1 MFDKTGVIVIGNFNY
16 KSKRYLFQVS
26 KMDKINIGLIGLG
39 NIGTGVVKLLKQ
51 NEELIAQKLGA
62 KLILKKIADI
72 DITTSRGVKINK
84 NLLTTNAR
92 EIINDKDISIV
103 IELMGGYEP
112 ARTFVLEAI
121 AQGKHVVTANKALLA
136 TYGNEIF
143 PAAQKKEVD
152 IGFEASVGGT
162 IPIIKTL
169 KESLVANKINS
180 LMGIMN
186 GTCNFILTK
195 MTDEGKMFDEVLK
208 EAQKLGFAEADPTF
222 DIEGIDTAHKMAII
236 LSLAYGKKVNLKDIY
251 LEGITKISREDIAFA
266 KELGYRIKLLAIA
279 MLKNDAVEAR
289 IHPTMISSGHLLANV
304 NRNYNAFHIVGDA
317 SGPVFLFGQGA
328 GMMPTASAVF
338 SDIIDIA
345 RNILKGITYRVPLRS
360 IGETAMTSI
369 KLIPMDDI
377 ETKYYFRFSA
387 IDRPGVLSKI
397 SGILGENN
405 ISIAT
410 VIQKARGE
418 GGAVPIVM
426 TTYRAQEKNVRQ
438 ALKKIDKLN
447 MVMDK
452 TILIRIEDELN

>member
-1 MFDKTGVIVIGNFNY
+1 MKD
-16 KSKRYLFQVS
+16 
-26 KMDKINIGLIGLG
+26 INIGLIGFG
-39 NIGTGVVKLLKQ
+39 TIGTGVVKLLKQ
-51 NEELIAQKLGA
+51 NEELITKKLGA
-62 KLILKKIADI
+62 RLVLKKIADI
-72 DITTSRGVKINK
+72 DITTPRGVKVGK
-84 NLLTTNAR
+84 NILTTDAR
-92 EIINDKDISIV
+92 EIINDKDIPIV

-143 PAAQKKEVD
+143 PAAQKKAVD

-180 LMGIMN
+180 IMGIMN

-195 MTDEGKMFDEVLK
+195 MTDEDKAFDDVLK

-266 KELGYRIKLLAIA
+266 RELGYRIKLLAIA
-279 MLKNDAVEAR
+279 MLKDGAVEAR
-289 IHPTMISSGHLLANV
+289 IHPTMIPSGHLLANV
-304 NRNYNAFHIVGDA
+304 NRNYNAFHIMGDA

-338 SDIIDIA
+338 SDIIDCA
-345 RNILKGITYRVPLRS
+345 RNVLNGTNCRGPLRS
-360 IGETAMTSI
+360 INEADMQQI
-369 KLIPMDDI
+369 KLIPMDNV
-377 ETKYYFRFSA
+377 ETKYYFCFSA
-387 IDRPGVLSKI
+387 LDRPGVLSRI
-397 SGILGENN
+397 SGILGKYN

-410 VIQKARGE
+410 CIQKARGKK
-418 GGAVPIVM
+418 GAVPIVM
-426 TTYRAQEKNVRQ
+426 TTYKAKEKNVRQ
-438 ALKKIDKLN
+438 ALKKIDKLDI
-447 MVMDK
+447 VQGK
-452 TILIRIEDELN
+452 TILIRIEDDLN

>member
-1 MFDKTGVIVIGNFNY
+1 MKD
-16 KSKRYLFQVS
+16 
-26 KMDKINIGLIGLG
+26 INIGLIGFG
-39 NIGTGVVKLLKQ
+39 TIGTGVIKLLQQ
-51 NEELIAQKLGA
+51 NEELITKKLGA
-62 KLILKKIADI
+62 RIVLKKIADI
-72 DITTSRGVKINK
+72 NITASRGIKISK
-84 NLLTTNAR
+84 NLLTTDAQK
-92 EIINDKDISIV
+92 IINDKDIPIV

-121 AQGKHVVTANKALLA
+121 ANGKHVVTANKALLA

-143 PAAQKKEVD
+143 AAAQKKAVD

-162 IPIIKTL
+162 IPVIKTL

-180 LMGIMN
+180 VMGIMN

-195 MTDEGKMFDEVLK
+195 MSDEGKAFDVVLK

-251 LEGITKISREDIAFA
+251 LEGITKISSDDIGFA
-266 KELGYRIKLLAIA
+266 RELGFRIKLLAIA
-279 MLKNDAVEAR
+279 MLKNGEVEAR
-289 IHPTMISSGHLLANV
+289 IHPTMIPSGHLLANV
-304 NRNYNAFHIVGDA
+304 NQNYNAFHIMGDA

-345 RNILKGITYRVPLRS
+345 RNILKDVASRVPLRS
-360 IGETAMTSI
+360 RSETEMGQI
-369 KLIPMDDI
+369 NLIPMDNV

-387 IDRPGVLSKI
+387 LDRPGVLSKI

-410 VIQKARGE
+410 CIQKASKE
-418 GGAVPIVM
+418 EEAVPIVM
-426 TTYRAQEKNVRQ
+426 TTYKAQEKNVQ
-438 ALKKIDKLN
+438 KALKKINKLD
-447 MVMDK
+447 MVRDK
-452 TILIRIEDELN
+452 TILIRIEDDLN

>member
-1 MFDKTGVIVIGNFNY
+1 MKN
-16 KSKRYLFQVS
+16 
-26 KMDKINIGLIGLG
+26 INIGLIGFG
-39 NIGTGVVKLLKQ
+39 TIGTGVVKLLRQ
-51 NEELIAQKLGA
+51 NEELITQKLGA
-62 KLILKKIADI
+62 RVVLKKIADI
-72 DITTSRGVKINK
+72 DITTTRGIKINK

-121 AQGKHVVTANKALLA
+121 AKGKHIVTANKALLA
-136 TYGNEIF
+136 TCGNEIF
-143 PAAQKKEVD
+143 PAAQKNAVD

-169 KESLVANKINS
+169 KESLAANKINS
-180 LMGIMN
+180 IMGIMN

-195 MTDEGKMFDEVLK
+195 MTDEGKKFDVVLK

-222 DIEGIDTAHKMAII
+222 DIEGTDTAHKMAII

-251 LEGITKISREDIAFA
+251 LEGITKISRDDIGFA
-266 KELGYRIKLLAIA
+266 GELGYRIKLLAIA
-279 MLKNDAVEAR
+279 MLKNGAVEAR
-289 IHPTMISSGHLLANV
+289 IHPTMIPSSHLLANV
-304 NRNYNAFHIVGDA
+304 NQNYNAFHIMGDA

-338 SDIIDIA
+338 SDIIDSA
-345 RNILKGITYRVPLRS
+345 RNILKGVTGRVPLRS
-360 IGETAMTSI
+360 IDETSMTPI
-369 KLIPMDDI
+369 KLIPMDNI

-387 IDRPGVLSKI
+387 LDRPGVLSKI

-410 VIQKARGE
+410 CIQKARGE
-418 GGAVPIVM
+418 GVAVPIVM
-426 TTYRAQEKNVRQ
+426 TTYKAQEKNVRR
-438 ALKKIDKLN
+438 ALKKIDTLD
-447 MVMDK
+447 MVQDK

>member
-1 MFDKTGVIVIGNFNY
+1 
-16 KSKRYLFQVS
+16 
-26 KMDKINIGLIGLG
+26 MDKINIGLIGLG

-62 KLILKKIADI
+62 KLVLKKIADI

-121 AQGKHVVTANKALLA
+121 AKGKHVVTANKALLA

-143 PAAQKKEVD
+143 PAAQKKAVD

-180 LMGIMN
+180 IMGIMN

-195 MTDEGKMFDEVLK
+195 MTDEGKMFDVVLK

-338 SDIIDIA
+338 SDIIDSA
-345 RNILKGITYRVPLRS
+345 RNVLKGITCRVPLRS
-360 IGETAMTSI
+360 ISETAMTQI
-369 KLIPMDDI
+369 KLIPMDNI

-387 IDRPGVLSKI
+387 LDRPGVLSKI

-438 ALKKIDKLN
+438 ALKKIDKLS
-447 MVMDK
+447 MVQDK
-452 TILIRIEDELN
+452 TIIIRIEDELN

>member
-1 MFDKTGVIVIGNFNY
+1 MMND
-16 KSKRYLFQVS
+16 
-26 KMDKINIGLIGLG
+26 INIGLIGFG
-39 NIGTGVVKLLKQ
+39 TIGTGVVKLLKQ
-51 NEELIAQKLGA
+51 NEELITKKLGA
-62 KLILKKIADI
+62 RLVLKKIADI
-72 DITTSRGVKINK
+72 DITTPRGVKVGK
-84 NLLTTNAR
+84 NMLTTDAR
-92 EIINDKDISIV
+92 EIINDKDIPIV

-121 AQGKHVVTANKALLA
+121 ARGKHVVTANKALLA

-143 PAAQKKEVD
+143 PAAQKKAVD

-169 KESLVANKINS
+169 KESLVANRINS
-180 LMGIMN
+180 VMGIMN

-195 MTDEGKMFDEVLK
+195 MTDEDKAFDVVLK

-251 LEGITKISREDIAFA
+251 LDGITKIGREDIAFA
-266 KELGYRIKLLAIA
+266 RELGYRIKLLAIA
-279 MLKNDAVEAR
+279 MLKNGAVEAR
-289 IHPTMISSGHLLANV
+289 IHPTMIPSSHLLANV
-304 NRNYNAFHIVGDA
+304 NQNYNAFHIVGDA

-338 SDIIDIA
+338 SDIIDSA
-345 RNILKGITYRVPLRS
+345 RNILKGVTGRVPLRS
-360 IGETAMTSI
+360 ISETAMTQI
-369 KLIPMDDI
+369 KLIPMDNI

-387 IDRPGVLSKI
+387 LDRPGVLSKI

-410 VIQKARGE
+410 CIQKARGE
-418 GGAVPIVM
+418 GVAVPIVM
-426 TTYRAQEKNVRQ
+426 TTYKAQEKNVRQ
-438 ALKKIDKLN
+438 ALKKIDKLD
-447 MVMDK
+447 MVQGK
-452 TILIRIEDELN
+452 TIIIRIEDELN